1 MATLNTLRTKY
12 GIILSVVIALVLVAF
27 ILGDQLSMQGR
38 KADIPEDTTV
48 MTVNGDEV
56 KASKYAEY
64 MEMYREANLAED
76 AKSDYAEQAAI
87 FNLYTRPA
95 LEAVGLGVADAD
107 IRAYAKVFSE
117 QAAAMYQMYGWPAD
131 QIKMM
136 VQNQWVS
143 NLATIDMNLAYEK
156 FTKTYA
162 AGNYVNR
169 LEVEDALRGD
179 KLTFDGR
186 YVMVPYKAMPE
197 VEVSEAEIDAYYEA
211 NKAENRN
218 YGARTLR
225 YVTFEIAPTAEDLA
239 AAEEQVMGV
248 DKAVKEANGN
258 SEAIKQ
264 AVRAIGGKADTYKLY
279 SSLDAEVAE
288 AVKAGKNYGPVFEND
303 TWTASYVISDVKAP
317 ASYDFEVAVVENIV
331 KANEVAEALKAVGGD
346 FAKLEEAVET
356 STDSREMASMSE
368 SEAKN
373 FLGKKVGDIVVIS
386 YNHKPAVAKITKL
399 GDVERF
405 VLTADVKKSVKAS
418 EKTNRDIVKSVEDFV
433 AAAGETAES
442 FNEAANAA
450 HYQVRTS
457 TANRNDYV
465 AMQGRERGVRGIEN
479 SRNIAVWAY
488 DAEVGAKKYFHGE
501 NVINVVMVTSIDENK
516 YELKNVA
523 SIESRLKRDKQY
535 EAIASQLAMGA
546 EIEGAEKGNFSGVK
560 FADNM
565 VDGKW
570 EAALVGAIA
579 RTRETG
585 VETKVK
591 GNSAAFVFVVDAI
604 NGEVDPA
611 TIDTERTPEMTQRE
625 SQMQRVA
632 VEAMLDKAEIED
644 LRGEGQI

>member
-12 GIILSVVIALVLVAF
+12 GIVLSVVIALVLVAF

-38 KADIPEDTTV
+38 KAEIPEDTTV
-48 MTVNGDEV
+48 MTVNGEEV

-64 MEMYREANLAED
+64 SEMYRETNMSED
-76 AKSDYAEQAAI
+76 VKSDYAQQAAI
-87 FNLYTRPA
+87 FDIYTRPA
-95 LEAVGLGVADAD
+95 LEAIGLGVAEAD
-107 IRAYAKVFSE
+107 IRSYAKVFSE
-117 QAAAMYQMYGWPAD
+117 QATAMYQMYGWPAD

-143 NLATIDMNLAYEK
+143 NLATLDMNLAYEK

-169 LEVEDALRGD
+169 LEVEDALRAD

-186 YVMVPYKAMPE
+186 YLMVPYKAMPE
-197 VEVSEAEIDAYYEA
+197 VKVTEAEIDAYYEA
-211 NKAENRN
+211 NKAENKSF
-218 YGARTLR
+218 GARTLR
-225 YVTFEIAPTAEDLA
+225 YVAFEIAPTAEDLA
-239 AAEEQVMGV
+239 IAAEQVMGV
-248 DKAVKEANGN
+248 DNAVKEANGN

-264 AVRAIGGKADTYKLY
+264 AVRAIGGKADTYKLF
-279 SSLDAEVAE
+279 SALDANVAE
-288 AVKAGKNYGPVFEND
+288 AVKAGKNYGPVFEEN
-303 TWTASYVISDVKAP
+303 TWNASYLISDVKAP
-317 ASYDFEVAVVENIV
+317 ASYEFEVASVENII
-331 KANEVAEALKAVGGD
+331 KANELAEALKAVGGD
-346 FAKLEEAVET
+346 FTKLEEAVET
-356 STDSREMASMSE
+356 ATDSRDMVRMSE
-368 SEAKN
+368 GEAKN
-373 FLGKKVGDIVVIS
+373 FIGKKVGDIVVIS

-405 VLTADVKKSVKAS
+405 VLTADVKKEVKAS
-418 EKTNRDIVKSVEDFV
+418 EKTNRDIVKSVEDFM
-433 AAAGETAES
+433 AAAGDNADS
-442 FNEAANAA
+442 FNEAANASN
-450 HYQVRTS
+450 YQVRVS

-465 AMQGRERGVRGIEN
+465 AMQGRQRAVRGIDN

-501 NVINVVMVTSIDENK
+501 NIIYVVMVTSIDENE
-516 YELKNVA
+516 YEIKNVPA
-523 SIESRLKRDKQY
+523 IEMRLKRDKQY

-546 EIEGAEKGNFSGVK
+546 EIEGAEQGTFSGVK
-560 FADNM
+560 FSDNM

-591 GNSAAFVFVVDAI
+591 GNGAAFVFVVDAI
-604 NGEVDPA
+604 NGELDPA
-611 TIDTERTPEMTQRE
+611 TFDAERTPEMTQRE

-632 VEAMLDKAEIED
+632 VETMLKKAEIED

>member
-48 MTVNGDEV
+48 MTVNGEEV

-162 AGNYVNR
+162 AGNYANR

-535 EAIASQLAMGA
+535 ESIASQLAMGA

>member
-95 LEAVGLGVADAD
+95 LEAVGLGVAEAD

>member
-12 GIILSVVIALVLVAF
+12 GIVLSVVIALVLVAF

-38 KADIPEDTTV
+38 KAEIPEDTTV
-48 MTVNGDEV
+48 MTVNGEEV

-64 MEMYREANLAED
+64 NEMYRDANMSED
-76 AKSDYAEQAAI
+76 GKADYAEQAAI
-87 FNLYTRPA
+87 FDIYTRPA
-95 LEAVGLGVADAD
+95 LEAIGLGVAEGDV
-107 IRAYAKVFSE
+107 RSYAKIFSE

-143 NLATIDMNLAYEK
+143 NLATLDMNLSYEK
-156 FTKTYA
+156 FSKAYA

-186 YVMVPYKAMPE
+186 YLMVPYKAMPA
-197 VEVSEAEIDAYYEA
+197 VEVTEEEIDAYYEA
-211 NKAENRN
+211 NKAENKSF
-218 YGARTLR
+218 GARTLR
-225 YVTFEIAPTAEDLA
+225 YVAFEIAPTAEDLTA
-239 AAEEQVMGV
+239 IEEQVMNV

-264 AVRAIGGKADTYKLY
+264 AVRAIGGKADTYKLFTA
-279 SSLDAEVAE
+279 LDSKVAE
-288 AVKAGKNYGPVFEND
+288 AVKAGKNYGPVFEEN
-303 TWTASYVISDVKAP
+303 TWTASYLISDVKAP
-317 ASYDFEVAVVENIV
+317 ASFEFEVASVENII
-331 KANEVAEALKAVGGD
+331 KANELAEALKAVGGD

-356 STDSREMASMSE
+356 ATDSRNMARMSE

-373 FLGKKVGDIVVIS
+373 FIGKKVGDIVVIS

-405 VLTADVKKSVKAS
+405 VLTADVKKEVKAS
-418 EKTNRDIVKSVEDFV
+418 EKTNRDIVKSVEDFM

-450 HYQVRTS
+450 NYQVRVS

-465 AMQGRERGVRGIEN
+465 AMQGRERAVRGIDN

-488 DAEVGAKKYFHGE
+488 DAQVGAKKYFHGE
-501 NVINVVMVTSIDENK
+501 NIIYVVMVSAIDENK
-516 YELKNVA
+516 FEIKNIPA
-523 SIESRLKRDKQY
+523 IEMRLKRDKQY

-546 EIEGAEKGNFSGVK
+546 EIEGAEQGSFSGVK
-560 FADNM
+560 FSDNL

-604 NGEVDPA
+604 NGELDA
-611 TIDTERTPEMTQRE
+611 TTFDAERTPEMTQRK

-632 VEAMLDKAEIED
+632 VETMLKKAEIND

>member
-12 GIILSVVIALVLVAF
+12 GIVLSVVIALVLVAF

-38 KADIPEDTTV
+38 KAEIPEDTTV
-48 MTVNGDEV
+48 MAVNGEEV

-64 MEMYREANLAED
+64 NEMYRETNMSED

-87 FNLYTRPA
+87 FDLYTRPA
-95 LEAVGLGVADAD
+95 LEAIGLGVAEAD
-107 IRAYAKVFSE
+107 IRSYAKVFSE

-156 FTKTYA
+156 FSKAYA

-186 YVMVPYKAMPE
+186 YLMVPYKAMPE
-197 VEVSEAEIDAYYEA
+197 VEVTEAEIDAYYEA
-211 NKAENRN
+211 NKAENKS

-225 YVTFEIAPTAEDLA
+225 YVAFEIAPTAEDLA
-239 AAEEQVMGV
+239 AVEEQVMGA
-248 DKAVKEANGN
+248 DKAVKEAKGD

-279 SSLDAEVAE
+279 TALDAKVAE
-288 AVKAGKNYGPVFEND
+288 AVKAGKNYGPVFENN
-303 TWTASYVISDVKAP
+303 TWNASYVISDVKAP
-317 ASYDFEVAVVENIV
+317 ASYEFEVASVENII
-331 KANEVAEALKAVGGD
+331 KANELAEALKAVGGD
-346 FAKLEEAVET
+346 FTKLEEAVET
-356 STDSREMASMSE
+356 TTDSRDMARMSE

-373 FLGKKVGDIVVIS
+373 FIGKKVGDIVVIS

-405 VLTADVKKSVKAS
+405 VLTADVKKEVKAS
-418 EKTNRDIVKSVEDFV
+418 EKTNRDIVKSVEDFM
-433 AAAGETAES
+433 AAAGESAES

-450 HYQVRTS
+450 NYQVRVS

-465 AMQGRERGVRGIEN
+465 AMQGRQRGARGIEN

-501 NVINVVMVTSIDENK
+501 NVIYVVMVSSVDENK
-516 YELKNVA
+516 YEIKNIPA
-523 SIESRLKRDKQY
+523 IEMRLKRDKQY

-546 EIEGAEKGNFSGVK
+546 QIEGAEQGSFSGVK
-560 FADNM
+560 FSDNM

-591 GNSAAFVFVVDAI
+591 GNAAAFVFVVDAI
-604 NGEVDPA
+604 NGELDPA
-611 TIDTERTPEMTQRE
+611 TFDAERTPEMTQRE

-632 VEAMLDKAEIED
+632 IETMLDKAEIED
-644 LRGEGQI
+644 FRGEGQI

>member
-48 MTVNGDEV
+48 MTVNGEEV

>member
-12 GIILSVVIALVLVAF
+12 GIVLSVVIALVLVAF

-38 KADIPEDTTV
+38 KAEIPEDTTV
-48 MTVNGDEV
+48 MTVNGEEV

-64 MEMYREANLAED
+64 SEMYRETNMSED
-76 AKSDYAEQAAI
+76 VKSDYAQQAAI
-87 FNLYTRPA
+87 FDIYTRPA
-95 LEAVGLGVADAD
+95 LEAIGLGVAEAD
-107 IRAYAKVFSE
+107 IRSYAKVFSE
-117 QAAAMYQMYGWPAD
+117 QATAMYQMYGWPAD

-143 NLATIDMNLAYEK
+143 NLATLDMNLAYEK

-169 LEVEDALRGD
+169 LEVEDALRAD

-186 YVMVPYKAMPE
+186 YLMVPYKAMPE
-197 VEVSEAEIDAYYEA
+197 VEVTEAEIDAYYEA
-211 NKAENRN
+211 NKAENKSF
-218 YGARTLR
+218 GARTLR
-225 YVTFEIAPTAEDLA
+225 YVAFEIAPTAEDLA
-239 AAEEQVMGV
+239 IAAEQVMGV
-248 DKAVKEANGN
+248 DNAVKEANGN

-264 AVRAIGGKADTYKLY
+264 AVRAIGGKADTYKLF
-279 SSLDAEVAE
+279 SALDANVAE
-288 AVKAGKNYGPVFEND
+288 AVKAGKNYGPVFEEN
-303 TWTASYVISDVKAP
+303 TWNASYLISDVKAP
-317 ASYDFEVAVVENIV
+317 ASYEFEVASVENII
-331 KANEVAEALKAVGGD
+331 KANELAEALKAVGGD
-346 FAKLEEAVET
+346 FTKLEEAVET
-356 STDSREMASMSE
+356 ATDSRDMARMSE
-368 SEAKN
+368 GEAKN
-373 FLGKKVGDIVVIS
+373 FIGKKVGDIVVIS

-405 VLTADVKKSVKAS
+405 VLTADVKKEVKAS
-418 EKTNRDIVKSVEDFV
+418 EKTNRDIVKSVEDFM
-433 AAAGETAES
+433 AAAGDNADS
-442 FNEAANAA
+442 FNEAANASN
-450 HYQVRTS
+450 YQVRVS

-465 AMQGRERGVRGIEN
+465 AMQGRQRAVRGIDN

-501 NVINVVMVTSIDENK
+501 NIIYVVMVTSIDENE
-516 YELKNVA
+516 YEIKNVPA
-523 SIESRLKRDKQY
+523 IEMRLKRDKQY

-546 EIEGAEKGNFSGVK
+546 EIEGAEQGTFSGVK
-560 FADNM
+560 FSDNM

-591 GNSAAFVFVVDAI
+591 GNGAAFVFVVDAI
-604 NGEVDPA
+604 NGELDPA
-611 TIDTERTPEMTQRE
+611 TFDAERTPEMTQRE

-632 VEAMLDKAEIED
+632 VETMLKKAEIED

>member
-1 MATLNTLRTKY
+1 MRTKY
-12 GIILSVVIALVLVAF
+12 GIVLSVVIALVLVAF

-38 KADIPEDTTV
+38 KAEIPEDTTV
-48 MTVNGDEV
+48 MTVNGEEV

-64 MEMYREANLAED
+64 NEMYRDANMSED
-76 AKSDYAEQAAI
+76 SKADYAEQAAI
-87 FNLYTRPA
+87 FDIYTRPA
-95 LEAVGLGVADAD
+95 LEAIGLGVAEGDV
-107 IRAYAKVFSE
+107 RSYAKIFSE

-143 NLATIDMNLAYEK
+143 NLATLDMNLSYEK
-156 FTKTYA
+156 FSKAYA

-186 YVMVPYKAMPE
+186 YLMVPYKAMPA
-197 VEVSEAEIDAYYEA
+197 VEVTEEEIDAYYEA
-211 NKAENRN
+211 NKAENKSF
-218 YGARTLR
+218 GARTLR
-225 YVTFEIAPTAEDLA
+225 YVAFEIAPTAEDLTA
-239 AAEEQVMGV
+239 IEEQVMNV

-264 AVRAIGGKADTYKLY
+264 AVRAIGGKADTYKLFTA
-279 SSLDAEVAE
+279 LDSKVAE
-288 AVKAGKNYGPVFEND
+288 AVKAGKNYGPVFEEN
-303 TWTASYVISDVKAP
+303 TWTASYLISDVKAP
-317 ASYDFEVAVVENIV
+317 ASFEFEVASVENII
-331 KANEVAEALKAVGGD
+331 KANELAEALKAVGGD

-356 STDSREMASMSE
+356 ATDSRNMARMSE

-373 FLGKKVGDIVVIS
+373 FIGKKVGDIVVIS

-405 VLTADVKKSVKAS
+405 VLTADVKKEVKAS
-418 EKTNRDIVKSVEDFV
+418 EKTNRDIVKSVEDFM
-433 AAAGETAES
+433 AAAGETADS

-450 HYQVRTS
+450 NYQVRVS

-465 AMQGRERGVRGIEN
+465 AMQGRERAVRGIDN

-488 DAEVGAKKYFHGE
+488 DAQVGAKKYFHGE
-501 NVINVVMVTSIDENK
+501 NIIYVVMVSAIDENK
-516 YELKNVA
+516 FEIKNIPA
-523 SIESRLKRDKQY
+523 IEMRLKRDKQY

-546 EIEGAEKGNFSGVK
+546 EIKGAEQGSFSGVK
-560 FADNM
+560 FSDNL

-604 NGEVDPA
+604 NGELDA
-611 TIDTERTPEMTQRE
+611 TTFDAERTPEMTQRK

-632 VEAMLDKAEIED
+632 VETMLKKTEIKD

>member
-12 GIILSVVIALVLVAF
+12 GIVLSVVIALVLVAF

-38 KADIPEDTTV
+38 KAEIPEDATV
-48 MTVNGDEV
+48 MAVNGEEV

-64 MEMYREANLAED
+64 NEMYRETNMSED

-87 FNLYTRPA
+87 FDLYTRPA
-95 LEAVGLGVADAD
+95 LEAIGLGVAEAD
-107 IRAYAKVFSE
+107 IRSYAKVFSE

-156 FTKTYA
+156 FSKAYA

-186 YVMVPYKAMPE
+186 YLMVPYKAMPE
-197 VEVSEAEIDAYYEA
+197 VEVTEAEIDAYYEA
-211 NKAENRN
+211 NKAENKS

-225 YVTFEIAPTAEDLA
+225 YVAFEIAPTAEDLA
-239 AAEEQVMGV
+239 AVEEQIMGA
-248 DKAVKEANGN
+248 DKAVKEAKGD

-279 SSLDAEVAE
+279 TALDAKVAE
-288 AVKAGKNYGPVFEND
+288 AVKAGKNYGPVFENN
-303 TWTASYVISDVKAP
+303 TWNASYVISDVKAP
-317 ASYDFEVAVVENIV
+317 ASYEFEVASVENII
-331 KANEVAEALKAVGGD
+331 KANELAEALKAVGGD
-346 FAKLEEAVET
+346 FTKLEEAVET
-356 STDSREMASMSE
+356 TTDSRDMARMSE

-373 FLGKKVGDIVVIS
+373 FIGKKVGDIVVIS
-386 YNHKPAVAKITKL
+386 YNHKPAVAKLTKL

-405 VLTADVKKSVKAS
+405 VLTADVKKEVKAS
-418 EKTNRDIVKSVEDFV
+418 EKTNRDIVKSVEDFM
-433 AAAGETAES
+433 AAAGESAES

-450 HYQVRTS
+450 NYQVRVS

-465 AMQGRERGVRGIEN
+465 AMQGRQRGARGIEN

-488 DAEVGAKKYFHGE
+488 DAKVGAKKYFHGE
-501 NVINVVMVTSIDENK
+501 NVIYVVMVSSVDENK
-516 YELKNVA
+516 YEIKNIPA
-523 SIESRLKRDKQY
+523 IEMRLKRDKQY

-546 EIEGAEKGNFSGVK
+546 QIEGAEQGSFSGVK
-560 FADNM
+560 FSDNM

-591 GNSAAFVFVVDAI
+591 GNAAAFVFVVDAI
-604 NGEVDPA
+604 NGELDPA
-611 TIDTERTPEMTQRE
+611 TFDAERTPEMTQRE

-632 VEAMLDKAEIED
+632 IETMLDKAEIED
-644 LRGEGQI
+644 FRGEGQI

>member
-48 MTVNGDEV
+48 MTVNGEEV

-95 LEAVGLGVADAD
+95 LEAVGLGVAEAD

-356 STDSREMASMSE
+356 STDSRQMASMSE

>member
-12 GIILSVVIALVLVAF
+12 GIVLSVVIALVLVAF

-38 KADIPEDTTV
+38 KAEIPEDTTV
-48 MTVNGDEV
+48 MTVNGEEV

-64 MEMYREANLAED
+64 NEMYRDANMSED
-76 AKSDYAEQAAI
+76 SKADYAEQAAI
-87 FNLYTRPA
+87 FDIYTRPA
-95 LEAVGLGVADAD
+95 LEAIGLGVAEGDV
-107 IRAYAKVFSE
+107 RSYAKIFSE

-143 NLATIDMNLAYEK
+143 NLATLDMNLSYEK
-156 FTKTYA
+156 FSKAYA

-186 YVMVPYKAMPE
+186 YLMVPYKAMPA
-197 VEVSEAEIDAYYEA
+197 VEVTEEEIDAYYEA
-211 NKAENRN
+211 NKAENKSF
-218 YGARTLR
+218 GARTLR
-225 YVTFEIAPTAEDLA
+225 YVAFEIAPTAEDLTA
-239 AAEEQVMGV
+239 IEEQVMNV

-264 AVRAIGGKADTYKLY
+264 AVRAIGGKADTYKLFTA
-279 SSLDAEVAE
+279 LDSKVAE
-288 AVKAGKNYGPVFEND
+288 AVKAGKNYGPVFEEN
-303 TWTASYVISDVKAP
+303 TWTASYLISDVKAP
-317 ASYDFEVAVVENIV
+317 ASFEFEVASVENII
-331 KANEVAEALKAVGGD
+331 KANELAEALKAVGGD

-356 STDSREMASMSE
+356 ATDSRNMARMSE

-373 FLGKKVGDIVVIS
+373 FIGKKVGDIVVIS

-405 VLTADVKKSVKAS
+405 VLTADVKKEVKAS
-418 EKTNRDIVKSVEDFV
+418 EKTNRDIVKSVEDFM
-433 AAAGETAES
+433 AAAGETADS

-450 HYQVRTS
+450 NYQVRVS

-465 AMQGRERGVRGIEN
+465 AMQGRERAVRGIDN

-488 DAEVGAKKYFHGE
+488 DAQVGAKKYFHGE
-501 NVINVVMVTSIDENK
+501 NIIYVVMVSAIDENK
-516 YELKNVA
+516 FEIKNIPA
-523 SIESRLKRDKQY
+523 IEMRLKRDKQY

-546 EIEGAEKGNFSGVK
+546 EIKGAEQGSFSGVK
-560 FADNM
+560 FSDNL

-604 NGEVDPA
+604 NGELDA
-611 TIDTERTPEMTQRE
+611 TTFDAERTPEMTQRK

-632 VEAMLDKAEIED
+632 VETMLKKTEIKD